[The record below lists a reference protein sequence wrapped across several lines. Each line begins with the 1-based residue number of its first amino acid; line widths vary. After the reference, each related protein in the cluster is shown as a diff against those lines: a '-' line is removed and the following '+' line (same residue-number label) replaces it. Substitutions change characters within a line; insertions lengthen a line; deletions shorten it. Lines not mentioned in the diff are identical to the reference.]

1 MLDLNIDYLQSTQVC
16 VSYNTVV
23 YSEKSHL
30 ENSQFRASM
39 GKKEIHMRLLSIVNV
54 NQNVAQMLNNIVNF
68 LNPFSTSEA
77 FGNF

>member
-30 ENSQFRASM
+30 ENSQIRASK
-39 GKKEIHMRLLSIVNV
+39 GKKGSRYETS
-54 NQNVAQMLNNIVNF
+54 LNSKCQSKRCTD
-68 LNPFSTSEA
+68 PK
-77 FGNF
+77 